1 MPASISRFRIEGL
14 HGRSTITVP
23 IEDNRLILVGENG
36 TGKSTV
42 ANIIYFFLTQQWRR
56 IKDFKFDSVEA
67 VVNGTTIRLTPEDV
81 ETLITQLRLRPRH
94 HRHRF
99 PPHMVTEVY
108 EAFSHYSPQSPAE
121 FEGLVD
127 RRVMSRISEEVG
139 IPLSA
144 VREII
149 SDAQES
155 REKLPTH
162 LVDAV
167 KALDSLQLGQFLY
180 LPTYRRI
187 EQDLK
192 SIFRDEEIEEKVQEF
207 RDRFKRRGRTTFIE
221 LVEFGMQDV
230 EKTIQARML
239 QVKESVRTGL
249 SNLTGTYLREVIGGL
264 QGNYDVEVFKSI
276 DPKEFESGFARIDE
290 AILPAADKKL
300 LQAKIAEI
308 AEGYSFKSEDKVV
321 AHFLS
326 KLIVFFREQESN
338 EVDVRDF
345 VELCN
350 AYLTGKR
357 FVYDNVNYS
366 ITIRQP
372 QASHAEKESSECLEL
387 KMLSSGEKQ
396 IVSLFSHLYL
406 SGERNYFVIIDE
418 PELSLSVPWQ
428 QRFLPDIINAGK
440 CTGLVAVTHSPFI
453 WQNDLER
460 YVKSLAELTESTNVV
475 Y

>member
-1 MPASISRFRIEGL
+1 MAASLSRFRIEGL
-14 HGRSTITVP
+14 HGRRTITVP
-23 IEDNRLILVGENG
+23 FEDNRIILVGENG

-42 ANIIYFFLTQQWRR
+42 ASIIYYFLTQQWRR
-56 IKDFKFDSVEA
+56 IKDYKFDSLEA
-67 VVNGTTIRLTPEDV
+67 IINGLTVRLTHDDV
-81 ETLITQLRLRPRH
+81 ETLLAQARLRPGH
-94 HRHRF
+94 LRHRF
-99 PPHMVTEVY
+99 PQRMVRDVY
-108 EAFSHYSPQSPAE
+108 EAFSHSTHLFPE
-121 FEGLVD
+121 LEGPID
-127 RRVMSRISEEVG
+127 RRLVHRISDELD
-139 IPLSA
+139 IPTSA
-144 VREII
+144 VREIL
-149 SDAQES
+149 SEMQES
-155 REKLPTH
+155 REKAPAH
-162 LVDAV
+162 LVEAV
-167 KALDSLQLGQFLY
+167 KLLDSLQLGQFLY

-207 RDRFKRRGRTTFIE
+207 RDRFRKRGRTTFIE

-239 QVKESVRTGL
+239 QAKESVRTGL

-264 QGNYDVEVFKSI
+264 QGTYDVEVFKSI
-276 DPKEFESGFARIDE
+276 DPKEFQSGFARIDE

-300 LQAKIAEI
+300 LQSKISEI

-326 KLIVFFREQESN
+326 KLIVFFREQEAN

-357 FVYDNVNYS
+357 LVYDNVNYS
-366 ITIRQP
+366 ISIRQP
-372 QASHAEKESSECLEL
+372 QTNEGEKEANDCLEL
-387 KMLSSGEKQ
+387 KTLSSGEKQ

-406 SGERNYFVIIDE
+406 SGEHDYFVVIDE

-428 QRFLPDIINAGK
+428 QRFLPDIINTGR
-440 CTGLVAVTHSPFI
+440 CTGIVAVTHSPFI
-453 WQNDLER
+453 WQNDLEP
-460 YVKSLAELTESTNVV
+460 YVRSLTELTEPVNVV
-475 Y
+475 R

>member
-1 MPASISRFRIEGL
+1 MAGSLSRFRIEGL

-23 IEDNRLILVGENG
+23 IDDNRIVLVGENG

-42 ANIIYFFLTQQWRR
+42 AGLIYYLLTQQWRR
-56 IKDFKFDSVEA
+56 IKDYRFEGLEA
-67 VVNGTTIRLTPEDV
+67 AINGVTIRLTHEDV
-81 ETLITQLRLRPRH
+81 ETLSAQSRFRPVH
-94 HRHRF
+94 LRHRF
-99 PPHMVTEVY
+99 PPQMVREVF
-108 EAFSHYSPQSPAE
+108 EAFTRFPNLFGE
-121 FEGLVD
+121 LEGPVD
-127 RRVMSRISEEVG
+127 RSALARISDEVG
-139 IPLSA
+139 IPVSA
-144 VREII
+144 VREIL
-149 SDAQES
+149 SEAQEA

-167 KALDSLQLGQFLY
+167 NVLGSLTLGQFLY

-192 SIFRDEEIEEKVQEF
+192 SIFRDDEIEEKVQEF
-207 RDRFKRRGRTTFIE
+207 RERFKKKGRTTFIE

-264 QGNYDVEVFKSI
+264 QGTYDVEVFKSI
-276 DPKEFESGFARIDE
+276 NPKEFQSGFARIDE

-300 LQAKIAEI
+300 LQNKIAEI
-308 AEGYSFKSEDKVV
+308 AEGYSFGSDDKVV

-326 KLIVFFREQESN
+326 KLIVFFREQEAN
-338 EVDVRDF
+338 EVDVREF

-357 FVYDNVNYS
+357 LVYDNVNYS
-366 ITIRQP
+366 VAIRQP
-372 QASHAEKESSECLEL
+372 QIDGEEREGSECLEL

-406 SGERNYFVIIDE
+406 SGEHDYFVIIDE

-428 QRFLPDIINAGK
+428 QRFLPDIINTGR
-440 CTGLVAVTHSPFI
+440 CTGMVAVTHSPFI
-453 WQNDLER
+453 WQNDLEP
-460 YVKSLAELTESTNVV
+460 YVRSLAEFTEALHVV
-475 Y
+475 R